1 MAVPLELPLGG
12 LDSSRAPRRSIEL
25 IRISAIRNL
34 KIRYRGTTL
43 GVLWSF
49 ANPLLMTALY
59 TTIFG
64 TAFRSY
70 YEGSVTRYVLSA
82 FVGVTVV
89 LFFIQATTEAL
100 PAVVANGTLLNKIP
114 VSPEV
119 FPISVVVAN
128 AFQQAITTFPVIL
141 LVSALVTHDPVRVV
155 LCVFVLAALVLLSLG
170 VGLILAALYVF
181 FRDLGYLWG
190 VVGFI
195 LWMTSPVFYPAELVP
210 PNVRPWLVY
219 NPIGQM
225 VTALREVT
233 IAYGP
238 LNVERVLPSFVTALV
253 LLAIGVGIFRA
264 MRHEYMDLL

>member
-12 LDSSRAPRRSIEL
+12 LDSSRAPRRSLEL
-25 IRISAIRNL
+25 VRISAIRNL
-34 KIRYRGTTL
+34 KNRYRGTTL

-49 ANPLLMTALY
+49 ANPVLLTALY
-59 TTIFG
+59 TAIFG
-64 TAFRSY
+64 TAFRAY
-70 YEGSVTRYVLSA
+70 YEDSVTRYVLSA

-89 LFFIQATTEAL
+89 LFFIQATSEAM
-100 PAVVANGTLLNKIP
+100 PAVVANGSLLNKIP
-114 VSPEV
+114 VAPEV
-119 FPISVVVAN
+119 FPVSAVAAN
-128 AFQQAITTFPVIL
+128 AFQQGITTFPVIL
-141 LVSALVTHDPVRVV
+141 IVSALVTHDPVRVV
-155 LCVFVLAALVLLSLG
+155 LCVLVLAALIVLSLG

-219 NPIGQM
+219 NPVGQM

-233 IAYGP
+233 IAHGP
-238 LNVERVLPSFVTALV
+238 LRMDRVLPSFLTALV
-253 LLAIGVGIFRA
+253 LLAAGVLIFRA
-264 MRHEYMDLL
+264 TRREYMDLL